1 MASEKTVGR
10 LSLYRSVLSRL
21 LRAGTSHIYS
31 HQLAALAGVTASQV
45 RRDLMATGYSGS
57 PAKGYA
63 VGELLASIG
72 RSLDAPEPEAVAL
85 VGIGNLGRAIMAF
98 FAGRRPNLSVV
109 AAFDRDE
116 YKVGRVIH
124 GVRCYP
130 MPDLGRLLVELG
142 IHIGII
148 TVPASEAQDVADRL
162 ARAGVTGI
170 LNFAPVRLRVRQGV
184 FVEDVDVTMSL
195 EKVAYFSRQNRSQE
209 S

>member
-85 VGIGNLGRAIMAF
+85 VGTGNLGRAIMAF

-109 AAFDRDE
+109 AAFDCDE

-130 MPDLGRLLVELG
+130 MPDLERLLVELG
-142 IHIGII
+142 IHIAII
-148 TVPASEAQDVADRL
+148 TVPASEAQDVAERL

-170 LNFAPVRLRVRQGV
+170 LNFAPVRLRVPQGV

-195 EKVAYFSRQNRSQE
+195 EKVAYFSRQNCSQE

>member
-1 MASEKTVGR
+1 
-10 LSLYRSVLSRL
+10 
-21 LRAGTSHIYS
+21 
-31 HQLAALAGVTASQV
+31 
-45 RRDLMATGYSGS
+45 
-57 PAKGYA
+57 
-63 VGELLASIG
+63 
-72 RSLDAPEPEAVAL
+72 
-85 VGIGNLGRAIMAF
+85 
-98 FAGRRPNLSVV
+98 
-109 AAFDRDE
+109 
-116 YKVGRVIH
+116 
-124 GVRCYP
+124 

-142 IHIGII
+142 VHIGII